1 MKMYL
6 GLTKRN
12 MLVYFKDRQAILF
25 SLLTSIILFV
35 LYLLFLRGTFVDA
48 INQAL
53 ASMPMIREL
62 VRDED
67 LEMFTNI
74 KLLVGIIGSATITV
88 PFSCLRTVTADRE
101 SRVDQDILATP
112 VSRGQIVLA
121 YFTASALS
129 AILMTSVILTAG
141 LVILQLQGSL
151 YLGVGGLL
159 RAYGVTA
166 LGCVSATALFMNVVL
181 FFRSGSASS
190 AFFGIL
196 SAVSGFVIGAY
207 IPVSQFSGG
216 VRTVCNLFP
225 ASHITI
231 LLRNVLLNGLLGY
244 VDSGI
249 GGLDNGGFVQ
259 TLREIFTFKADMFG
273 SSLNTTAMITFVL
286 AVLTVS
292 LIVMVCTYSKNY
304 KKK

>member
-74 KLLVGIIGSATITV
+74 KLLVGIIGSAAITV

-112 VSRGQIVLA
+112 VSRSQIVLA

-231 LLRNVLLNGLLGY
+231 LLRNVLLNGLLGH
-244 VDSGI
+244 VDSSI

-286 AVLTVS
+286 AILTVS

>member
-74 KLLVGIIGSATITV
+74 KLLVGIIGSAAITV
-88 PFSCLRTVTADRE
+88 PFSCLRTVTSDRE

-112 VSRGQIVLA
+112 VSRSQIVLA

-181 FFRSGSASS
+181 FFRSGSAS
-190 AFFGIL
+190 
-196 SAVSGFVIGAY
+196 VSGFVIGAY

-231 LLRNVLLNGLLGY
+231 LLRNVLLNGLLGH

-273 SSLNTTAMITFVL
+273 SSLNTAAMITFVL

>member
-25 SLLTSIILFV
+25 SLLTSIIVFV

-53 ASMPMIREL
+53 AGMPMIREL
-62 VRDED
+62 VKDED

-74 KLLVGIIGSATITV
+74 KLLVGIIGSAAITV

-129 AILMTSVILTAG
+129 AIVMTSVILTAG

-151 YLGVGGLL
+151 YLDPAGVLA
-159 RAYGVTA
+159 AYGVTA
-166 LGCVSATALFMNVVL
+166 LGCISSTALFMNIVL
-181 FFRSGSASS
+181 FFRSGSASA

-225 ASHITI
+225 ASHVTI
-231 LLRNVLLNGLLGY
+231 LLRNVLLGGVLGH

-249 GGLDNGGFVQ
+249 GGLDQGEFVRV
-259 TLREIFTFKADMFG
+259 LKDAFTFRAEMFG
-273 SSLNTTAMITFVL
+273 SSLNVPAMLTFVL
-286 AVLTVS
+286 VILTVS
-292 LIVMVCTYSKNY
+292 LFTMVWTYSKNY

>member
-74 KLLVGIIGSATITV
+74 KLLVGIIGSAAITV

-207 IPVSQFSGG
+207 IPISQFSGR
-216 VRTVCNLFP
+216 VQTVCNLFP

-231 LLRNVLLNGLLGY
+231 LLRNTLLGGML
-244 VDSGI
+244 DHIDGGI
-249 GGLDNGGFVQ
+249 GGLDGGEFVRALKELFTFQAKMFGNNVQ
-259 TLREIFTFKADMFG
+259 TGVTLIYIGVILAVSLSVMIFT
-273 SSLNTTAMITFVL
+273 
-286 AVLTVS
+286 
-292 LIVMVCTYSKNY
+292 YSRKY
-304 KKK
+304 KK

>member
-74 KLLVGIIGSATITV
+74 KLLVGIIGSAAITV

-112 VSRGQIVLA
+112 VSRSQIVLA

-231 LLRNVLLNGLLGY
+231 LLRNVLLNGLLGH
-244 VDSGI
+244 VDSSI

-273 SSLNTTAMITFVL
+273 SSLNTAAMITFVL
-286 AVLTVS
+286 AILTVS

>member
-12 MLVYFKDRQAILF
+12 MLVYFKDRQAIMF

-74 KLLVGIIGSATITV
+74 KLLVGIIGSAAITV

-112 VSRGQIVLA
+112 VSRGQTKSSPAWAETVPSSRVSSSSRSLPGQE
-121 YFTASALS
+121 ALR
-129 AILMTSVILTAG
+129 
-141 LVILQLQGSL
+141 Q
-151 YLGVGGLL
+151 YH
-159 RAYGVTA
+159 R
-166 LGCVSATALFMNVVL
+166 
-181 FFRSGSASS
+181 
-190 AFFGIL
+190 
-196 SAVSGFVIGAY
+196 
-207 IPVSQFSGG
+207 P
-216 VRTVCNLFP
+216 P
-225 ASHITI
+225 
-231 LLRNVLLNGLLGY
+231 
-244 VDSGI
+244 
-249 GGLDNGGFVQ
+249 
-259 TLREIFTFKADMFG
+259 REA
-273 SSLNTTAMITFVL
+273 
-286 AVLTVS
+286 
-292 LIVMVCTYSKNY
+292 
-304 KKK
+304 

>member
-53 ASMPMIREL
+53 AEMPMIREL
-62 VRDED
+62 VMDED

-74 KLLVGIIGSATITV
+74 KLLVGIIGSAAITV
-88 PFSCLRTVTADRE
+88 PFSCLRTVTSDRE

-129 AILMTSVILTAG
+129 AIVMTSVILTAG

-151 YLGVGGLL
+151 YLDPAGVLA
-159 RAYGVTA
+159 AYGVTA
-166 LGCVSATALFMNVVL
+166 LGCISSTALFMNIVL
-181 FFRSGSASS
+181 FFRSGSASA

-231 LLRNVLLNGLLGY
+231 LLRNVLLNGLLGH

-249 GGLDNGGFVQ
+249 GGLDRGEFVRVLKD
-259 TLREIFTFKADMFG
+259 TFTFRAEMFG
-273 SSLNTTAMITFVL
+273 GSLNMTAMLSFVL
-286 AVLTVS
+286 AILTVS
-292 LIVMVCTYSKNY
+292 LVAMVYTYSKNY

>member
-25 SLLTSIILFV
+25 SLLTSIIVFV

-53 ASMPMIREL
+53 AGMPMIREL
-62 VRDED
+62 VKDED

-74 KLLVGIIGSATITV
+74 KLLVGIIGSAAITV

-129 AILMTSVILTAG
+129 AIVMTSVILTAG

-151 YLGVGGLL
+151 YLDPAGVLA
-159 RAYGVTA
+159 AYGVTA
-166 LGCVSATALFMNVVL
+166 LGCISSTALFMNIVL
-181 FFRSGSASS
+181 FFRSGSASA

-225 ASHITI
+225 ASHVTI
-231 LLRNVLLNGLLGY
+231 LLRNVLLGGVLGH

-249 GGLDNGGFVQ
+249 GGLDQGEFVRV
-259 TLREIFTFKADMFG
+259 LKDAFTFRAEMFG
-273 SSLNTTAMITFVL
+273 SSLNVPAMLTFVL
-286 AVLTVS
+286 VILIVS
-292 LIVMVCTYSKNY
+292 LFTMVWTYSKNY